1 MPTDSCPS
9 CHRPDVRPRSVV
21 TDEFGTVASYRCGCG
36 KTWSCDTADPPLG
49 APGPQSLPY

>member
-21 TDEFGTVASYRCGCG
+21 TDEFGTVASYRCCCG
-36 KTWSCDTADPPLG
+36 KTWTRDTDAGDGQDPP
-49 APGPQSLPY
+49 PGPN